1 MMLED
6 IFEKGKDV
14 VKNHK
19 VMVAVLGSI
28 MILLVI
34 FLVWLQGAGTS
45 LDKQNDLTSIEDFS
59 SISNTKD
66 SSENSDKSDEKKN
79 TTNVM
84 VDIKGAVNKEGV
96 YSLPENSR
104 VTDLV
109 KLAGGMTEEA
119 DKNSV
124 NLAQKLT
131 DEEVIYIAKI
141 GEDISVINVNSNKET
156 NDGSRSNTDTSGK
169 INLNSATLED
179 LKTISGIGE
188 KRAQDILAYR
198 DSNNGFTTVDELSNI
213 SGIGSKTLEKL
224 KTEVTVD

>member
-1 MMLED
+1 MLED

-19 VMVAVLGSI
+19 VIVAVLESI

-131 DEEVIYIAKI
+131 DEEVIYIVKI